1 MPQPG
6 EFPQQTPQESPPHE
20 PPRTTVEDYENIPPE
35 EPLPAVAQDLPPS
48 FNFALDSDTSAE
60 EVALP
65 DYSRRPDPAL
75 PRLPSYARATR
86 PDSRTATIEQLL
98 PTEEE
103 RLASLRAFC
112 EEKMYANDY
121 WGGLKGSA
129 DGPPNDPFKVFR
141 WAKRKMSGEKG
152 VTWRKMSEE
161 DAEKWKR
168 VGWARD
174 GEIAVGDVDTSRVV

>member
-6 EFPQQTPQESPPHE
+6 ESSESPPYELTHATPYHVE
-20 PPRTTVEDYENIPPE
+20 TFPREAVEDYENIQPDE
-35 EPLPAVAQDLPPS
+35 SLPVAAQDAPPS
-48 FNFALDSDTSAE
+48 FNFAIYNCESTE
-60 EVALP
+60 EDALP
-65 DYSRRPDPAL
+65 DYSHRPDPSL

-86 PDSRTATIEQLL
+86 CDSRTATIEQLL

-112 EEKMYANDY
+112 EEKMYSDDY

-129 DGPPNDPFKVFR
+129 EGPPNDPFKVFR
-141 WAKRKMSGEKG
+141 WAKRKMSGEK

-161 DAEKWKR
+161 EAEKWKR
-168 VGWARD
+168 EG
-174 GEIAVGDVDTSRVV
+174 